1 MIMFDDDDGDHHRQ
15 HHIACLLFLPM
26 ATWPS
31 SHCAR
36 YCVDTKKNSKRIK
49 LPLFFQNESIRK
61 NITCSRSSRKQLSG
75 SSQIYLCMNAI

>member
-36 YCVDTKKNSKRIK
+36 YCVDTKKIQNVSSYHY
-49 LPLFFQNESIRK
+49 FFQNESIRK
-61 NITCSRSSRKQLSG
+61 NVVVVVVEVVESSSAGVAKN
-75 SSQIYLCMNAI
+75 IYV